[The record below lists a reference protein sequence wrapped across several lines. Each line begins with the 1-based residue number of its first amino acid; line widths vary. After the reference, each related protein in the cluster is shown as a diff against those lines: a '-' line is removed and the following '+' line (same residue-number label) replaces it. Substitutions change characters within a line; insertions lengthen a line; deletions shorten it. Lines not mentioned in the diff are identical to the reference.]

1 MAYLMRDAKGKDILS
16 GMMQGRQARRQLAH
30 MSQSKQ
36 AQLQQSDRP
45 RPTPKKSVSQRR
57 FRLPFFNRDAA

>member
-30 MSQSKQ
+30 MSQSRQ
-36 AQLQQSDRP
+36 AQLQQAERA
-45 RPTPKKSVSQRR
+45 RPTAKKPANQRR